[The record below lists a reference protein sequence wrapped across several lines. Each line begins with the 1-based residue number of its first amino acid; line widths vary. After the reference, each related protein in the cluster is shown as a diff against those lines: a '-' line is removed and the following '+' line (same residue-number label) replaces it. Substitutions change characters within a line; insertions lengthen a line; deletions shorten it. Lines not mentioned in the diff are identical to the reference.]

1 MSNHFLSTK
10 KWEPNRK
17 IQTPT
22 HLDNQQTHQ
31 VIQRPDATGYPGQF
45 SRAGQDRQNVK
56 KSNSPRINP
65 DSMKTLWLTVGL
77 IMILGFTSFLVS
89 FNGLMDVAA
98 WVGLPVSLRWTVPAF
113 IDISILA
120 YSMAAVIHKARN
132 EKVLATWVSLAVFT
146 LISVVANAVHAISK
160 GEGTTP
166 AQVIIGATIA
176 AAAPIA
182 VFAATEE
189 LSRLAFRSPA
199 AEVAVEVENE
209 ELEEAEEVHELPPRQ
224 QIQQPVSAPAPVVEK
239 PLSAAPI
246 TLEAS
251 PVAENAPYEPSEA
264 AQGDKKPE
272 NTQELTEDNSGSQKP
287 AEDDLEVIAQWVK
300 EQHAQGQKVTG
311 ASIGQFIGKSPR
323 TGSNRLNQLKDTMPE
338 LFDDEEQAA

>member
-10 KWEPNRK
+10 KWEPNSE

-56 KSNSPRINP
+56 KNISPRINP

-199 AEVAVEVENE
+199 AEDAQAIENE
-209 ELEEAEEVHELPPRQ
+209 ELEEAEPVDELAPYR
-224 QIQQPVSAPAPVVEK
+224 QIQQRVSAPAPVAETPAPAEPVAVE
-239 PLSAAPI
+239 AA
-246 TLEAS
+246 
-251 PVAENAPYEPSEA
+251 PVAETTPQKPSEA
-264 AQGDKKPE
+264 AQSAEPTE
-272 NTQELTEDNSGSQKP
+272 NTPEPIEEVSGSQKP